1 MEMKKLY
8 ERPSVNV
15 IAMEMEQKMMA
26 GSSETW
32 NTTGDVHNSGIGV
45 SDETPP
51 TDPTDL
57 RNPNTHSSYENW
69 AKPNSVWE

>member
-26 GSSETW
+26 GSDTW
-32 NTTGDVHNSGIGV
+32 NTTGDEYNPGVNIKDENPSGN
-45 SDETPP
+45 
-51 TDPTDL
+51 DPTDL
-57 RNPNTHSSYENW
+57 RDPNTHSYDENW